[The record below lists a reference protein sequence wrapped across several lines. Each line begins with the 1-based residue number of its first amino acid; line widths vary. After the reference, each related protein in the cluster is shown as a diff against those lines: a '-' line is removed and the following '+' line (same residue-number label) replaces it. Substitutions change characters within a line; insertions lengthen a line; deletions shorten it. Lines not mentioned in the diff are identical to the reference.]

1 MLSRGAGLVL
11 VALHDERGDRAEVL
25 ERLLYFKAKNVVFA
39 GITDRPA
46 TDACYKA
53 GVGATI
59 PLSIGATLDPLGSK
73 PVKATAKV
81 IFLKYLQ
88 SWDCLN

>member
-1 MLSRGAGLVL
+1 MHSTRDESNHPTGDSGRFGKQTRTAGGA
-11 VALHDERGDRAEVL
+11 GDRAEVL
-25 ERLLYFKAKNVVFA
+25 ERLLYYKAENVVFA

-59 PLSIGATLDPLGSK
+59 PLSIGATLDPLG
-73 PVKATAKV
+73 
-81 IFLKYLQ
+81 Q
-88 SWDCLN
+88 